1 MSISIK
7 RHINVDVFKDFIKS
21 RGLSVTTLAN
31 LSESSEKTIKRS
43 LKDGYV
49 TLGVGIDLCRTLD
62 CDFDE
67 LFGPDESSEWK
78 KSMIKLYKIIR

>member
-1 MSISIK
+1 MSIK
-7 RHINVDVFKDFIKS
+7 RHVDVNTFKRFIKFK
-21 RGLSVTTLAN
+21 GLTVSTLAN
-31 LSESSEKTIKRS
+31 LSESSEKTIKRC

-62 CDFDE
+62 CSFIE
-67 LFGPDESSEWK
+67 LFGPDDSPEWK

>member
-1 MSISIK
+1 MSIK
-7 RHINVDVFKDFIKS
+7 RHVDVDTFKSFIKS
-21 RGLSVTTLAN
+21 RGLSTTTLAN
-31 LSESSEKTIKRS
+31 LSESSEKTIKRC

-62 CDFDE
+62 CDFIE
-67 LFGPDESSEWK
+67 LFGPDDSPEWK